1 MSSHLIDGGSSQ
13 EEGTKTFKCQLR
25 EPMRALRL
33 PSHLVPR
40 ETPGSGPRS
49 LQAVV
54 PPLPA
59 PLLLHQRH
67 AGAAHRDGDVNLGV
81 GVASS
86 DAGARS
92 LQDDRRSV
100 DRSAAVLLALLA
112 GASEQTALTQAVGFR
127 DVAGEPGRVV
137 RKPGRN
143 STRSQIL

>member
-1 MSSHLIDGGSSQ
+1 
-13 EEGTKTFKCQLR
+13 
-25 EPMRALRL
+25 MRVLRL
-33 PSHLVPR
+33 PSHLGRR

-54 PPLPA
+54 PSLPA
-59 PLLLHQRH
+59 ALLLHQRH

-81 GVASS
+81 GVPSS
-86 DAGARS
+86 HAGARP

-112 GASEQTALTQAVGFR
+112 RASEQTALTQAVGLR
-127 DVAGEPGRVV
+127 DVAGVPGRVV
-137 RKPGRN
+137 RKPGRK

>member
-1 MSSHLIDGGSSQ
+1 MRLLRLLSHLG
-13 EEGTKTFKCQLR
+13 
-25 EPMRALRL
+25 
-33 PSHLVPR
+33 PR

-54 PPLPA
+54 PSLPA

-81 GVASS
+81 RVPSS
-86 DAGARS
+86 DAGTGS

-127 DVAGEPGRVV
+127 DVAGVPGRVV
-137 RKPGRN
+137 RKPGRKW
-143 STRSQIL
+143 TRGQIL